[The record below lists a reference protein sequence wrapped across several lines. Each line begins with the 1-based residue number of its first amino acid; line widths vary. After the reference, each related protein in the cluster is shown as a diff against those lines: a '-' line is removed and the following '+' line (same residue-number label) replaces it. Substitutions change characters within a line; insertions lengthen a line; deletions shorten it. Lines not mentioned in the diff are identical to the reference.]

1 MSVIVEPLP
10 RPPDATVRVPGSKS
24 ITNRALVTAA
34 MAEGQSTITGALVA
48 DDTEAMVVAVQAL
61 GATVDRGNE
70 WRVDGTGGTPPAGQV
85 SIDARQAGTV
95 ARFIPPVAAAVRA
108 SVRVDASEQLRSRPM
123 APLLEAMRALG
134 ATVDEQGADG
144 HLPIAVQGPFTR
156 HTAELPGDA
165 SSQFLSGLMLAGPL
179 LDGDLELRLTTEL
192 VSRPYAAMTAAVMA
206 SFGASA
212 EVGDRLCRVR
222 SGGYRA
228 ADYAVEPDASAAS
241 YFFAAAAITGGRV
254 RVEGLGKSSIQGDM
268 AFVGVLERMGA
279 SVAVLDD
286 ATEITGRDLHGIDVD
301 LSELSD
307 TAPTLAVVAALAD
320 SPTRVRGIGFVRT
333 KESDRIGAVVEE
345 LQKCGIDASEEDDG
359 FIVRPAPVR
368 PAVVDPHGDHRLA
381 MAFALLGL
389 RVPGIEI
396 ADPECV
402 GKTFPRYF
410 DVLETL
416 RR

>member
-1 MSVIVEPLP
+1 MIVEPLR

-34 MAEGQSTITGALVA
+34 MADGESAITGALVA
-48 DDTEAMVVAVQAL
+48 DDTEAMVAALQTL
-61 GATVDRGNE
+61 GATVDRRDG
-70 WRVDGTGGTPPAGQV
+70 WRVRGTGGVGPREQV

-108 SVRVDASEQLRSRPM
+108 RVRVDASKQLRNRPM
-123 APLLEAMRALG
+123 APLLDAMRALG
-134 ATVDEQGADG
+134 ATVDEQGAQG
-144 HLPIAVQGPFTR
+144 HLPIVVKGPLTGHR
-156 HTAELPGDA
+156 AELPGDG

-179 LDGDLELRLTTEL
+179 LDEGLELQLTTEL
-192 VSRPYAAMTAAVMA
+192 VSRPYAVMTAAVMSA
-206 SFGASA
+206 FGATA
-212 EVGDRLCRVR
+212 EVDDRVCRVR
-222 SGGYRA
+222 TGGYRP

-254 RVEGLGKSSIQGDM
+254 RVEGLGRSSIQGDM
-268 AFVGVLERMGA
+268 AFVSVLERMGA
-279 SVAVLDD
+279 SVVVLDD

-333 KESDRIGAVVEE
+333 KESDRIGAVVGE
-345 LQKCGIDASEEDDG
+345 LQKCGVDASEEADG
-359 FIVRPAPVR
+359 FTVRPGPVR
-368 PAVVDPHGDHRLA
+368 PAVIDPHDDHRLA

-396 ADPECV
+396 ANPECV
-402 GKTFPRYF
+402 GKTFPSYF
-410 DVLETL
+410 DVLDSL